1 MTPGGL
7 EPHTS
12 ALKGL
17 CPDLLDDGAKTR
29 SLGLE
34 PRPAVLET
42 DMLPITPQPRTEEVG
57 FEPTRQS
64 LDLLVFKTNLFNH
77 LSTLPI
83 LLIECV
89 VSITHDDDPDGIRTH
104 DLRRDRAT
112 LYSSE
117 LQSQDADHFLHKH
130 QRALYFTFRSYH

>member
-42 DMLPITPQPRTEEVG
+42 DMLPITPQPLNT
-57 FEPTRQS
+57 
-64 LDLLVFKTNLFNH
+64 FN
-77 LSTLPI
+77 I
-83 LLIECV
+83 LLNNNY
-89 VSITHDDDPDGIRTH
+89 HFDGEFFHI
-104 DLRRDRAT
+104 L
-112 LYSSE
+112 
-117 LQSQDADHFLHKH
+117 K
-130 QRALYFTFRSYH
+130 ALLKCH